1 MKDDLGYRSAV
12 LSDDLKPTYVTVSDD
27 GERVFEISG
36 TVEVSEFGLTSSR
49 KKQERLR
56 TGAQR
61 TEAPK
66 TEAPKTEA
74 QKKLPSGESSVPKA
88 R

>member
-1 MKDDLGYRSAV
+1 MKDGYGYRSAV
-12 LSDDLKPTYVTVSDD
+12 LSDDLKPTFARVSPD

-56 TGAQR
+56 TGAQ
-61 TEAPK
+61 
-66 TEAPKTEA
+66 
-74 QKKLPSGESSVPKA
+74 QKQASGGTSVPKSQ
-88 R
+88 